1 MIPILQIRKQRDKS
15 HSLQA
20 RGGVRIQF
28 QAVFTWLLLMKADTG
43 WVITRPNLVSRGGF
57 VSFLDPNTK
66 CLVYNYT
73 EGLCQILPESTEA
86 EKEVMGGQI
95 RRSYINRKVSV

>member
-1 MIPILQIRKQRDKS
+1 VTVIPILQIRKQKDKS
-15 HSLQA
+15 HSLQI
-20 RGGVRIQF
+20 RGGARIQF

-66 CLVYNYT
+66 CLGYNYT
-73 EGLCQILPESTEA
+73 EGLGQILPESTEA
-86 EKEVMGGQI
+86 GKEAIGGQI
-95 RRSYINRKVSV
+95 

>member
-15 HSLQA
+15 PSLQV
-20 RGGVRIQF
+20 RGRARIQF
-28 QAVFTWLLLMKADTG
+28 QAVFTGLLLTKADTG
-43 WVITRPNLVSRGGF
+43 WVITRPNLVSIGGF

-66 CLVYNYT
+66 CLGYNYT

-86 EKEVMGGQI
+86 GKEVIGGQI
-95 RRSYINRKVSV
+95 GRS